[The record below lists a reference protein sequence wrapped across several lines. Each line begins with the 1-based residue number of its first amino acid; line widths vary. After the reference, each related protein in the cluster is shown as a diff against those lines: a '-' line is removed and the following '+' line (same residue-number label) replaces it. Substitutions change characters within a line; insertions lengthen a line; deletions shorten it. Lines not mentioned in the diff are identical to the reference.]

1 MDKDWHF
8 LSCPS
13 VFCFPYIQQMS
24 VYDSRDLMSFKSVA
38 REYNVP
44 VVRLEM
50 ALSQGTLRVIELNG
64 ARWLLRPEIEQ
75 FVKRTVKRGA
85 GNKVVTRINP

>member
-1 MDKDWHF
+1 
-8 LSCPS
+8 
-13 VFCFPYIQQMS
+13 MS
-24 VYDSRDLMSFKSVA
+24 VYDSRDLMSFKSVE

-44 VVRLEM
+44 VVRLEL
-50 ALSQGTLRVIELNG
+50 AVSQGALRVIEQNG
-64 ARWLLRPEIEQ
+64 ARWLLRPEVEQ